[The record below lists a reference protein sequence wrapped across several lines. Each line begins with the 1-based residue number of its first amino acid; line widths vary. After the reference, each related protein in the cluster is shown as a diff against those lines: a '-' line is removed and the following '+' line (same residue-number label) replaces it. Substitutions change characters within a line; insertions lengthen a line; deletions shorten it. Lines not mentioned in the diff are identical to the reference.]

1 MVLFADR
8 IISVAVTNTLVRLEF
23 GVQKPVEQK
32 DGQPMPLE
40 LASTIVMPLEG
51 MLASM
56 SMLEDL
62 LRKLAKDGV
71 IKVAPPQDQTV
82 S

>member
-40 LASTIVMPLEG
+40 LSSTIVMPLEG

-71 IKVAPPQDQTV
+71 IKVAQPQDQTA

>member
-1 MVLFADR
+1 
-8 IISVAVTNTLVRLEF
+8 
-23 GVQKPVEQK
+23 
-32 DGQPMPLE
+32 MPLE
-40 LASTIVMPLEG
+40 LSSTIVMPLEG

-71 IKVAPPQDQTV
+71 IKVTPPQEQTT

>member
-8 IISVAVTNTLVRLEF
+8 IMSVAVTNTLVRLEF

-32 DGQPMPLE
+32 EGEPMPLE
-40 LASTIVMPLEG
+40 ATSTVVMPLEG

-62 LRKLAKDGV
+62 MRKLVKDGV
-71 IKVAPPQDQTV
+71 IKASPPANQADT
-82 S
+82 